1 MSATAR
7 PLRVIGYVRLS
18 DYRADD
24 ASTSPQRQREQITA
38 TCLARGWQLVDI
50 IADLDV
56 SGSDRG
62 LRLQR
67 PGLVQIRARYAE
79 ADVLLFTKLDRL
91 ARNVTDFRAIAEDAE
106 ANGVALVSIDDNI
119 DLTSAS
125 GKFFATI
132 LAAFAEMEAATIRE
146 RVLKGNA
153 KARELGR
160 FMGGVPPYGYRAVPH
175 PSGEGRALAIDPAEA
190 AVVRE
195 LAAAVLG
202 GATVY
207 RATRELN
214 ERGVLSKTGKE
225 WSTQAVR
232 QVLTSPRIVGRRT
245 HGGEVVS
252 GANGLPLQ
260 VDDPVLSVETWHRVR
275 ARLAPTPASSR
286 RSPNPAR
293 LLSGLV
299 TCSRCNGRMNPGPTG
314 GDGRLSYRCS
324 TASKG
329 RECSGVSVRCEPLEA
344 WLVETFLD
352 RFGPLPLTH
361 VIEIAPEEPAALVEV
376 RAAMNAAANAMIVKD
391 ANVPALVDRLAAL
404 KGEEARL
411 EAAPRE
417 DRFEVIEEGTFAE
430 VWHRDED
437 VERRR
442 NLLADAV
449 QEISI
454 SPGKAGRRPF
464 NPERVEVR
472 WAEGSSLSDYG
483 TGESRGPAIA

>member
-1 MSATAR
+1 MNKPAR

-24 ASTSPQRQREQITA
+24 ASTSPQRQREQIKA
-38 TCLARGWQLVDI
+38 TCLARGWHLVEI
-50 IADLDV
+50 VEDLDV

-67 PGLVQIRARYAE
+67 PGLVKIRDRYADV
-79 ADVLLFTKLDRL
+79 DVLLFTKLDRL
-91 ARNVTDFRAIAEDAE
+91 ARNVSDFRAIAEDAE
-106 ANGVALVSIDDNI
+106 TNGVALVSIDDNI

-175 PSGEGRALAIDPAEA
+175 PSGEGRALAIDPEEA
-190 AVVRE
+190 TVVRE
-195 LAAAVLG
+195 LAEAILG

-207 RATRELN
+207 RATRDLN
-214 ERGVLSKTGKE
+214 ERGVLSKTGKA
-225 WSTQAVR
+225 WSIQAVR

-245 HGGEVVS
+245 HAGHVVT
-252 GANGLPLQ
+252 GADGLPAHF
-260 VDDPVLSVETWHRVR
+260 DDPVLSLDTWHRLR
-275 ARLAPTPASSR
+275 ATLTPTPTSSR
-286 RSPNPAR
+286 RTPNPAR

-299 TCSRCNGRMNPGPTG
+299 TCSRCGGRMNPGPTG
-314 GDGRLSYRCS
+314 GDGRHSYRCS

-329 RECSGVSVRCEPLEA
+329 RDCSGVSVRCEPLEG

-352 RFGPLPLTH
+352 RFGPLPVTR
-361 VIEIAPEEPAALVEV
+361 VVEIAPEEPAALVEV
-376 RAAMNAAANAMIVKD
+376 RAAIDAAARAMTAKD
-391 ANVPALVDRLAAL
+391 ADVSALVERLAVL
-404 KGEEARL
+404 KVEETRLEEA
-411 EAAPRE
+411 PRAS
-417 DRFEVIEEGTFAE
+417 RFEVVEEGTFAE

-449 QEISI
+449 REISVA
-454 SPGKAGRRPF
+454 PGRAGRRPF
-464 NPERVEVR
+464 NPDRVEVR
-472 WAEGSSLSDYG
+472 WAEGSLLEDFG
-483 TGESRGPAIA
+483 VGESRGPAAA